1 MNENLKKQNFL
12 LYFMI
17 GFFIGSILWLNVY
30 NVYAKGEQ
38 TTYNTY
44 PIATIREQALREI
57 PITVLDSRIG
67 S

>member
-17 GFFIGSILWLNVY
+17 GFFIGSILWLNV
-30 NVYAKGEQ
+30 AKGEQ
-38 TTYNTY
+38 RTYDTY

-57 PITVLDSRIG
+57 PITVFDSRIG

>member
-17 GFFIGSILWLNVY
+17 GFFVGSILWLNVY
-30 NVYAKGEQ
+30 AKGEQ
-38 TTYNTY
+38 RTYDTY

-57 PITVLDSRIG
+57 PITVFDSRIG

>member
-17 GFFIGSILWLNVY
+17 GFFVGFILWL

-38 TTYNTY
+38 RTYDTY
-44 PIATIREQALREI
+44 HIATIREQALREI